1 MSTSTPT
8 VELEPAIRVSTL
20 ELFFDLV
27 FVFTIT
33 QLTAVLAN
41 DLTWHGLLHVLV
53 MLGVIWWM
61 YGGYAWLTN
70 AVAPTSSLRRGL
82 LITGMGGFLVIALAV
97 PDAFGG
103 SGWAFGV
110 AYMVVN
116 AVHTG
121 LFLLAGGRGAARVMR
136 WLGPLNAGTAGLV
149 LIGGLAPQSW
159 RYGCWT
165 MALSVQVISP
175 YLHTIV
181 GFPIGTAHFVERHG
195 LVVIVALGESVV
207 AIGAGAGGVGQH
219 LDGGLVAMA
228 VLGLV
233 VAYLLWWAYFGRG
246 EEAAEESLAGIVDP
260 QQRARAA
267 LHAFGYAHLPLL
279 LGVVALAAG
288 VKKAIGHAG
297 ESLPVA
303 PALALGGGVALF
315 LAANAAYLRIL
326 AIGGARYRVAGAAA
340 ALATVPLAA
349 VAAWVQLVGL
359 VVALAAI
366 AGAERL
372 AGAADL
378 SGARP

>member
-33 QLTAVLAN
+33 QLTAALAN

-121 LFLLAGGRGAARVMR
+121 LFLLAGGRRAAGALA
-136 WLGPLNAGTAGLV
+136 WLGPLNATSAGLV
-149 LIGGLAPQSW
+149 LAGGLAPQSW
-159 RYGCWT
+159 RYACWT
-165 MALSVQVISP
+165 SALALQIASP
-175 YLHTIV
+175 YLH
-181 GFPIGTAHFVERHG
+181 PIGGFTIGPAHFVERHG

-207 AIGAGAGGVGQH
+207 AIGVGAAGH
-219 LDGGLVAMA
+219 RLDVGLVAVA
-228 VLGLV
+228 VLGLLL
-233 VAYLLWWAYFGRG
+233 AYLLWWAYFGAG
-246 EEAAEESLAGIVDP
+246 EDERAEHSLNAIVDP
-260 QQRARAA
+260 NRRARKA
-267 LHAFGYAHLPLL
+267 LEAFGYAHYPLL
-279 LGVVALAAG
+279 LGIVALAAG
-288 VKKAIGHAG
+288 VKKAIGHLG
-297 ESLPVA
+297 EPLPLG

-315 LAANAAYLRIL
+315 LGADAAFRRIL
-326 AIGGARYRVAGAAA
+326 AIGRARYRVAGAVL
-340 ALATVPLAA
+340 ALATVQLAGLAA
-349 VAAWVQLVGL
+349 WAQLAALVLTLTVVAAVERRLSTAGL
-359 VVALAAI
+359 APA
-366 AGAERL
+366 
-372 AGAADL
+372 
-378 SGARP
+378 